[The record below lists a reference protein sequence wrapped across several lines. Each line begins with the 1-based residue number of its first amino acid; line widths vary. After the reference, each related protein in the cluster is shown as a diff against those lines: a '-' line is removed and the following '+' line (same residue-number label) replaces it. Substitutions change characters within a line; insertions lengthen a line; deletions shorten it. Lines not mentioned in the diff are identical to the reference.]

1 MICIVHL
8 HIMSEGSTVVW
19 KDWHKGR
26 HIWISPLS
34 NEKIKRTRTVRFLSE
49 RRKRFYD
56 SEKHASCKM
65 LSKVKIFEMPN
76 FQRAPLKDL
85 RNVWEQQSVWWP
97 LHCWAQ
103 KVSCTS
109 KYYFS
114 LCHSSWNPGMSLT
127 LRMSDLS
134 LSLSRAMP
142 RRWRFG
148 KIKELFK
155 LFLSWISHQHISWNH
170 IPWTYVSN
178 INKII
183 MNPGVKQHLPVL
195 AHSGHLLQAL
205 GHLQPAGGH
214 EGGDAHDPCQ
224 HPHHLSLHQGGEP
237 CSLPPRC
244 PPWTEAWCSWPGKLS
259 QVEHHFRHIVMNTR
273 NVMEIIT

>member
-1 MICIVHL
+1 M
-8 HIMSEGSTVVW
+8 
-19 KDWHKGR
+19 
-26 HIWISPLS
+26 
-34 NEKIKRTRTVRFLSE
+34 F
-49 RRKRFYD
+49 
-56 SEKHASCKM
+56 
-65 LSKVKIFEMPN
+65 SKVKIFELPN
-76 FQRAPLKDL
+76 FQRALLKDL

-155 LFLSWISHQHISWNH
+155 LFLYWISHQHISWNH
-170 IPWTYVSN
+170 IIIFLGHMCQTPRKSFYIQVSSN
-178 INKII
+178 IF
-183 MNPGVKQHLPVL
+183 
-195 AHSGHLLQAL
+195 
-205 GHLQPAGGH
+205 
-214 EGGDAHDPCQ
+214 
-224 HPHHLSLHQGGEP
+224 LSLHTVGTSYKHWVTFNQQEDMKEVMLMILVNILTI
-237 CSLPPRC
+237 SLSIKVVNRAVFLHVALPGQRPGAPDLESFPRWNIIFVTLS
-244 PPWTEAWCSWPGKLS
+244 WTP
-259 QVEHHFRHIVMNTR
+259 VMS
-273 NVMEIIT
+273 

>member
-1 MICIVHL
+1 
-8 HIMSEGSTVVW
+8 
-19 KDWHKGR
+19 
-26 HIWISPLS
+26 
-34 NEKIKRTRTVRFLSE
+34 
-49 RRKRFYD
+49 
-56 SEKHASCKM
+56 M
-65 LSKVKIFEMPN
+65 LSKVKIFELPN
-76 FQRAPLKDL
+76 FQRALLKDL

-155 LFLSWISHQHISWNH
+155 LFLSWISHQHIRGAFKSNH
-170 IPWTYVSN
+170 WKNLENHFKS
-178 INKII
+178 
-183 MNPGVKQHLPVL
+183 
-195 AHSGHLLQAL
+195 
-205 GHLQPAGGH
+205 
-214 EGGDAHDPCQ
+214 
-224 HPHHLSLHQGGEP
+224 
-237 CSLPPRC
+237 RC
-244 PPWTEAWCSWPGKLS
+244 PATSSCPCTQWAPPTSTGSPSTSRRTWRRWCSWPLS
-259 QVEHHFRHIVMNTR
+259 TSSPSLSPSRWWTVQSSSTLPSLDRGLVLLTWKAFPGGTSFSSHCHEHQKCHGNYNLTNHHHQQHDFQPGYNWNGPGQHPRLPPRLKVFLQLYLDEDW
-273 NVMEIIT
+273 VASGVCEK